1 MKRRAVVLIIIC
13 IVGLCL
19 HFSRLICATDAQILL
34 YIAKEKGIEIVDGLT
49 LADIIISDDKTN
61 ALVICELGQP
71 YVSRIFA
78 WKFNVI
84 ASNLFIPSR
93 GYTQNDEPWPIKTYI
108 WDSKYIVIIN
118 DLSAKSYSVIL
129 DGQKKIE
136 KIEICKSFFSKV
148 LKLLAFQ
155 GVWMFLCSQFPL
167 FFPLP
172 GKNKGKS
179 YCTLSSSF
187 AASRLAS
194 LLACA

>member
-49 LADIIISDDKTN
+49 LADIIISDDKTY

-167 FFPLP
+167 FFPLS

>member
-1 MKRRAVVLIIIC
+1 MKRCAVVLVIIC

-34 YIAKEKGIEIVDGLT
+34 YIAKEKGIESVDGLT
-49 LADIIISDDKTN
+49 LTDIIISDDKTN

-136 KIEICKSFFSKV
+136 KIENYPTI
-148 LKLLAFQ
+148 L
-155 GVWMFLCSQFPL
+155 QFPL
-167 FFPLP
+167 ATTSNLVFYDEDM
-172 GKNKGKS
+172 NVIS
-179 YCTLSSSF
+179 
-187 AASRLAS
+187 
-194 LLACA
+194 

>member
-19 HFSRLICATDAQILL
+19 HFSRLICTTDAQILL
-34 YIAKEKGIEIVDGLT
+34 YIAKEKGIESVDGLT
-49 LADIIISDDKTN
+49 LTDIIVSDDKTN

-129 DGQKKIE
+129 DCHLQPQCCWILEGYPLAL
-136 KIEICKSFFSKV
+136 FSIV
-148 LKLLAFQ
+148 
-155 GVWMFLCSQFPL
+155 
-167 FFPLP
+167 
-172 GKNKGKS
+172 
-179 YCTLSSSF
+179 CTSHLQ
-187 AASRLAS
+187 
-194 LLACA
+194 

>member
-19 HFSRLICATDAQILL
+19 HFSRLICTTDAQILL
-34 YIAKEKGIEIVDGLT
+34 YIAKEKGIESVDGLT
-49 LADIIISDDKTN
+49 LTDIIISDDKTN
-61 ALVICELGQP
+61 AL
-71 YVSRIFA
+71 VSRIFA

-136 KIEICKSFFSKV
+136 KIENYPTI
-148 LKLLAFQ
+148 L
-155 GVWMFLCSQFPL
+155 QFPL
-167 FFPLP
+167 ATTSNLVFYDEDQ
-172 GKNKGKS
+172 NIIN
-179 YCTLSSSF
+179 
-187 AASRLAS
+187 
-194 LLACA
+194 

>member
-19 HFSRLICATDAQILL
+19 HFSRLICTTDAQILL
-34 YIAKEKGIEIVDGLT
+34 YIAKEKGIESVDGLT
-49 LADIIISDDKTN
+49 LTDIIISDDKTN

-136 KIEICKSFFSKV
+136 KIENYPTI
-148 LKLLAFQ
+148 L
-155 GVWMFLCSQFPL
+155 QFPL
-167 FFPLP
+167 ATTLWGDRIFEKCGIGRDEGGDG
-172 GKNKGKS
+172 GKTPEIRGKRR
-179 YCTLSSSF
+179 LSARDGGANYQQS
-187 AASRLAS
+187 
-194 LLACA
+194 

>member
-19 HFSRLICATDAQILL
+19 HFSRLICTTDAQILL
-34 YIAKEKGIEIVDGLT
+34 YIAKEKGIESVDGLT
-49 LADIIISDDKTN
+49 LSDIIISDDKTN

-84 ASNLFIPSR
+84 ASNVTPDANTNLFIPSR

-136 KIEICKSFFSKV
+136 KIENYPTI
-148 LKLLAFQ
+148 L
-155 GVWMFLCSQFPL
+155 QFPL
-167 FFPLP
+167 ATTSNLVFYDEDQ
-172 GKNKGKS
+172 NIIN
-179 YCTLSSSF
+179 
-187 AASRLAS
+187 
-194 LLACA
+194 